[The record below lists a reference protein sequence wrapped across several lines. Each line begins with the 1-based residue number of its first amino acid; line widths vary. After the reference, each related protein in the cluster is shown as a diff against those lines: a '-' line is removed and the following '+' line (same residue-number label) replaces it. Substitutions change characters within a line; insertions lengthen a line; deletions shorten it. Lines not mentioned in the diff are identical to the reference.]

1 MVDDRRSRYI
11 GGSEG
16 APPLPPAG
24 GYQGARRSGTAQ
36 GAAAVAA
43 APPVSVTHTEEASKQ
58 PRNMRGFAALI
69 AASLFAVTLLIL
81 VIGGMTDLIYS
92 VSLLVV
98 QLLVIAVVIAAL
110 ASRRGRMLGA
120 IALVV
125 TLLFNVATV
134 GAIGSV
140 QAAARQDYDGTKSEA
155 QRHQEAYPG
164 IKDVPNDAVLAQ
176 PSLEEVQAEGDEL
189 LADIRARVTEEF
201 GYTWVEAGDVDIS
214 PERNGYGGESMLS
227 SYTSPTWTTA
237 EPVQDND
244 RKREVLAV
252 VERMLYASGLNGF
265 YVLNSVDSGISNDMV
280 AKLYGSTTSKS
291 STPGRGSVTTIPI
304 RCACTPTC
312 TTCRTMPLAS
322 SASGERRSRHR
333 PANPSRACSWWSR
346 RANCSARATVPSSS
360 SGSRTTRRSADP
372 TPSGPRGT
380 RR

>member
-280 AKLYGSTTSKS
+280 AKLYGSTDVEEQHTWSWIGDDY
-291 STPGRGSVTTIPI
+291 PD
-304 RCACTPTC
+304 
-312 TTCRTMPLAS
+312 PLRLYANVYDLS
-322 SASGERRSRHR
+322 NDATGEFRKRREAQQAQTGE
-333 PANPSRACSWWSR
+333 PVEGLQLVV
-346 RANCSARATVPSSS
+346 SARQLLSEGDRAEFEKRLEDYP
-360 SGSRTTRRSADP
+360 
-372 TPSGPRGT
+372 
-380 RR
+380 